1 MREVPQA
8 GNVMD
13 PVLPFPISLPPE
25 GSRTLL
31 RALHEQLRAAI
42 LDGRLQP
49 GLQLPATR
57 ALADACGVSR
67 NTAVAAYDLLLSE
80 GYLVTRPRSG
90 AYVADVLPQL
100 RNRRAPSGD
109 PAIDRRLS
117 AFWRAPPAFMP
128 ASMRSTARFDFRLG
142 VSDKRLFP
150 FEIWRRLSTR
160 ALRAFAT
167 QAPAYSGPQGR
178 QALRDAIA
186 KHVSFARAVAC
197 RAGDIVV
204 TAGSQQA
211 FDLLARI
218 LITPGRT
225 VVAIEN
231 PGYPALRAALAAAG
245 ARIASVPV
253 DGEGM
258 IVEKLPTD
266 AHVIYVT
273 PSHQFP
279 LGTAMS
285 MRRRAALLEFA
296 QARNAVVIEDDYD
309 GEFRYGGR
317 PLDALQSLDRTE
329 AVFYIGTFSKSLF
342 PGIRLGF
349 VVAPPWAQRA
359 LAAAKQCADMHCAV
373 LEQDTLA
380 TFISEGHM
388 ARYVRKMREV
398 YGARLRVLLT
408 CLRNDFSRWLEPI
421 PSVAGLHVAALAK
434 SSLDLD
440 AVAERAR
447 ELDVGVYPLRPYYF
461 GGRAKQ
467 GLVFGYGAIE
477 EREIVEGLSRL
488 RRLWSK

>member
-8 GNVMD
+8 GNIMD
-13 PVLPFPISLPPE
+13 PALPFPVSLPAA

-57 ALADACGVSR
+57 ALADVYGVSR

-100 RNRRAPSGD
+100 RNRRVLNSD
-109 PAIDRRLS
+109 PTIDRRLS
-117 AFWRAPPAFMP
+117 PFWRAPPAIIP
-128 ASMRSTARFDFRLG
+128 AHMQSTARLDFKLG
-142 VSDKRLFP
+142 VADKRHFP
-150 FEIWRRLSTR
+150 FEVWRRLTTR

-167 QAPAYSGPQGR
+167 QPPTYAGPYGR
-178 QALRDAIA
+178 QALREAIA

-197 RAGDIVV
+197 RAGDVVV

-218 LITPGRT
+218 LITPRRT

-245 ARIASVPV
+245 ARIVPVPV
-253 DGEGM
+253 DAEG
-258 IVEKLPTD
+258 IVVAKLPTD
-266 AHVIYVT
+266 AQVICVT

-296 QARNAVVIEDDYD
+296 QARNAVVVEDDYD
-309 GEFRYGGR
+309 GEFRFGGR
-317 PLDALQSLDRTE
+317 PLDALQSLDRAE

-373 LEQDTLA
+373 LEQATLA
-380 TFISEGHM
+380 AFISEGHM
-388 ARYVRKMREV
+388 ARHVRRMRAI
-398 YGARLRVLLT
+398 YATRLGLLLT
-408 CLRNDFSRWLEPI
+408 CLRRDFGRWLEPI
-421 PSVAGLHVAALAK
+421 PSAAGLHVAALAK
-434 SSLDLD
+434 SALDCE
-440 AVAERAR
+440 AIAERAR
-447 ELDVGVYPLRPYYF
+447 ELDVGVYPLGPYYSA
-461 GGRAKQ
+461 GRARQ
-467 GLVFGYGAIE
+467 GLLFGYGAIE
-477 EREIVEGLSRL
+477 EREIAEGLSRL
-488 RRLWSK
+488 RRLWPR

>member
-1 MREVPQA
+1 
-8 GNVMD
+8 MD
-13 PVLPFPISLPPE
+13 PALPFPISLPPE

-31 RALHEQLRAAI
+31 RVLHEQLRTAI
-42 LDGRLQP
+42 LDSRLQP
-49 GLQLPATR
+49 GLQLPSTR
-57 ALADACGVSR
+57 ALADAYGVSR

-100 RNRRAPSGD
+100 RNRRPSSGD

-117 AFWRAPPAFMP
+117 AFWRAPPAIMP
-128 ASMRSTARFDFRLG
+128 ANMRSTARFDFRLG

-160 ALRAFAT
+160 ALRA
-167 QAPAYSGPQGR
+167 
-178 QALRDAIA
+178 
-186 KHVSFARAVAC
+186 V
-197 RAGDIVV
+197 
-204 TAGSQQA
+204 
-211 FDLLARI
+211 
-218 LITPGRT
+218 TPGRT

-245 ARIASVPV
+245 AKIVPIPV

-258 IVEKLPTD
+258 VVRKLPTD
-266 AHVIYVT
+266 AHVICVT

-279 LGTAMS
+279 LGAAMS

-296 QARNAVVIEDDYD
+296 QARNATVIEDDYD
-309 GEFRYGGR
+309 GEFRFCGR

-349 VVAPPWAQRA
+349 VVAPAWAQRA
-359 LAAAKQCADMHCAV
+359 LAAAKQCADVHCAV

-388 ARYVRKMREV
+388 ARHVRKMRPI
-398 YGARLRVLLT
+398 YGARLNVLLT
-408 CLRNDFSRWLEPI
+408 CLRRDFSRWLEPI

-434 SSLDLD
+434 SSLDLN
-440 AVAERAR
+440 AIAEQAR

-461 GGRAKQ
+461 GGHAKQ

-488 RRLWSK
+488 RRLWPK

>member
-1 MREVPQA
+1 
-8 GNVMD
+8 MD
-13 PVLPFPISLPPE
+13 PALPFPISLPPE

-31 RALHEQLRAAI
+31 RALHEQLRTAI

-57 ALADACGVSR
+57 ALADAYGVSR

-100 RNRRAPSGD
+100 RNRKASSAD
-109 PAIDRRLS
+109 QAIDRRLS
-117 AFWRAPPAFMP
+117 AFWRAPPEIMP
-128 ASMRSTARFDFRLG
+128 AEMRSTARFDFRLG
-142 VSDKRLFP
+142 VSDKRHFP

-160 ALRAFAT
+160 AMRAFAT
-167 QAPAYSGPQGR
+167 QAPAYSGPYGR
-178 QALRDAIA
+178 HGLRDAIA

-197 RAGDIVV
+197 RADDIVV

-231 PGYPALRAALAAAG
+231 PGYPALRAALAAIG
-245 ARIASVPV
+245 ARIAPVPV

-258 IVEKLPTD
+258 IVQKLPAD
-266 AHVIYVT
+266 AHVICVT

-296 QARNAVVIEDDYD
+296 QARNAIVIEDDYD
-309 GEFRYGGR
+309 GEFRFGGR
-317 PLDALQSLDRTE
+317 PLDALQSLDRTQ

-359 LAAAKQCADMHCAV
+359 LAVAKQCADMHCAV

-380 TFISEGHM
+380 AFISEGHM
-388 ARYVRKMREV
+388 ARHVRRMRPI
-398 YGARLRVLLT
+398 YGARLNLLLT
-408 CLRNDFSRWLEPI
+408 CLRRDYGRWLEPI
-421 PSVAGLHVAALAK
+421 PSIAGLHVAALAK
-434 SSLDLD
+434 SSLDMG
-440 AVAERAR
+440 AIAERAR

-461 GGRAKQ
+461 GGPAKQ

-477 EREIVEGLSRL
+477 EGAIVEGLSRL
-488 RRLWSK
+488 RRLWPK

>member
-1 MREVPQA
+1 MREVPQV
-8 GNVMD
+8 GNVME
-13 PVLPFPISLPPE
+13 PVLPFPISLPPQ

-57 ALADACGVSR
+57 ALADVYGVSR

-80 GYLVTRPRSG
+80 GYLFTRPRSG
-90 AYVADVLPQL
+90 AYVADVLPQP
-100 RNRRAPSGD
+100 RNRRASGGD
-109 PAIDRRLS
+109 AAVDRRLS
-117 AFWRAPPAFMP
+117 AFWRAPPAIMP
-128 ASMRSTARFDFRLG
+128 ASMQSTARLDFKLG
-142 VSDKRLFP
+142 VTDKRLFP

-167 QAPAYSGPQGR
+167 QAPTYAGPLGR

-211 FDLLARI
+211 FDLLTRI

-245 ARIASVPV
+245 ARIAPVPV

-266 AHVIYVT
+266 ARVICVT

-279 LGTAMS
+279 LGTVMS

-296 QARNAVVIEDDYD
+296 QARNAVVVEDDYD
-309 GEFRYGGR
+309 GEFRFSGR

-359 LAAAKQCADMHCAV
+359 LAAAKQCADMHCPV

-388 ARYVRKMREV
+388 ARHVRRMRPI
-398 YGARLRVLLT
+398 YATRLNVLLT
-408 CLRNDFSRWLEPI
+408 CLRRDFGRWLESI
-421 PSVAGLHVAALAK
+421 PSVAGLHVAAFAK

-440 AVAERAR
+440 AVAEQAR
-447 ELDVGVYPLRPYYF
+447 ELGVGVYPLRPFYF
-461 GGRAKQ
+461 AGSAKQ
-467 GLVFGYGAIE
+467 GLLFGYGAIE

-488 RRLWSK
+488 RRLWPK

>member
-1 MREVPQA
+1 VPQA
-8 GNVMD
+8 GNIMD
-13 PVLPFPISLPPE
+13 PALPFPVSLPAA

-57 ALADACGVSR
+57 ALADVYGVSR

-100 RNRRAPSGD
+100 RNRRVLDGD

-117 AFWRAPPAFMP
+117 PFWRTPPAIIP
-128 ASMRSTARFDFRLG
+128 AHMQSTAGLDFKLG
-142 VSDKRLFP
+142 VADKRHFP
-150 FEIWRRLSTR
+150 FEVWRRLTTR
-160 ALRAFAT
+160 ALRAFAS
-167 QAPAYSGPQGR
+167 QAPTYAGPHGR
-178 QALRDAIA
+178 QALREAIA

-197 RAGDIVV
+197 RAGDVVV

-211 FDLLARI
+211 FDLVARI
-218 LITPGRT
+218 LITPRRT
-225 VVAIEN
+225 AVAIEN

-245 ARIASVPV
+245 ARIVPVPV
-253 DGEGM
+253 DAEGM
-258 IVEKLPTD
+258 VVAKLPTD
-266 AHVIYVT
+266 AQVICVT

-285 MRRRAALLEFA
+285 MRRRSALLEFA
-296 QARNAVVIEDDYD
+296 QARNAVVVEDDYD
-309 GEFRYGGR
+309 GEFRFGGR
-317 PLDALQSLDRTE
+317 PLDALQSLDRAE
-329 AVFYIGTFSKSLF
+329 VVFYIGTFSKSLF

-373 LEQDTLA
+373 LEQATLA
-380 TFISEGHM
+380 AFISEGHM
-388 ARYVRKMREV
+388 ARHVRRMRPI
-398 YGARLRVLLT
+398 YATRLGVLLN
-408 CLRNDFSRWLEPI
+408 CLRRDFSRWLEPI
-421 PSVAGLHVAALAK
+421 PSVAGLHVAAFAK
-434 SSLDLD
+434 SALDCE
-440 AVAERAR
+440 AIAAQAR
-447 ELDVGVYPLRPYYF
+447 EFDVGVYPLGPYYF
-461 GGRAKQ
+461 AGRAKQ
-467 GLVFGYGAIE
+467 GLLFGYGAIE

-488 RRLWSK
+488 RRLWPK